1 MGTDLI
7 PGPPPPPPPPI
18 KDSIN
23 PEYEVHLTQSSALQE
38 HS

>member
-7 PGPPPPPPPPI
+7 PGPPI

-23 PEYEVHLTQSSALQE
+23 PEYEVHLTQSSALKE